1 MYLPVHRAF
10 GSEIGLG
17 WFATGQAGK
26 AGFQVIEVRRNWDMS
41 SHCQNS
47 CGRIAIMLLAMIAL
61 LCSMDTLAAAQDQPA
76 PKWELYGGYSAFY
89 AGCDLNGLLP
99 GGVTPVTSCL
109 KWDPRGVGASVTYD
123 FNRWLGLTVD
133 SSGQWGSGNTGVAA
147 RIDQVEFFNISAGP
161 KITFRTHYFSPFL
174 EALGGEHRLA
184 SEVFGND
191 FAPGFMA
198 GGGLDVN
205 LGRHFAVRL
214 FRADF
219 VYSDHQYGPSSVVPA
234 TDVRG
239 VRLQSGVVFMFG
251 GEQPGPPVSG
261 SCTINPSSVIV
272 GEPVTATAEVNNFN
286 PKHTLNYTWS
296 STGGQITSKDNTA
309 SIDTNGTAGGGYTVT
324 AHISDPKMKQ
334 VGETSCMVA
343 FTVREAR
350 KNPPVV
356 ACSADPSTVQAGTS
370 STISCPCTSPDK
382 VPVTVGNWTASGGS
396 ISSGAVDTAI
406 LITTGASP
414 GPITVSANCTDSR
427 GLNTPATGLV
437 LVQNP
442 PQPSAEFV
450 QLEHRLALHSIYFPT
465 DQPRSENPN
474 GGLLV
479 SQEQTLKSLADD
491 FKKYLETK
499 PDAHLILGGHADRR
513 GTVEYNQALSERRVE
528 RTKRFLIEH
537 GVPEANLETKALGE
551 QHNLTEDQVKDAI
564 EKNPE
569 LTSEQRQKVLANLRT
584 ILLASNR
591 RVDIT
596 LSTTG
601 QQSIR
606 EYPFNAADSLT
617 LLQQEGT
624 RKRSAS
630 EPRKKATPMVQQ

>member
-1 MYLPVHRAF
+1 
-10 GSEIGLG
+10 
-17 WFATGQAGK
+17 
-26 AGFQVIEVRRNWDMS
+26 MS

-219 VYSDHQYGPSSVVPA
+219 VYSDHQFGPSSVVPA

-239 VRLQSGVVFMFG
+239 VRLQSGLVYMWG
-251 GEQPGPPVSG
+251 GEQVAPPVSA
-261 SCTINPSSVIV
+261 SCTINPGEVMV
-272 GEPVTATAEVNNFN
+272 GEPATATAAGSNFN
-286 PKHTLNYTWS
+286 PNHTLNYTWS
-296 STGGQITSKDNTA
+296 STGGQIVGKDNTA
-309 SIDTNGTAGGGYTVT
+309 SVNTNGLAGGTYTVT
-324 AHISDPKMKQ
+324 AQLSDPRMKQ
-334 VGETSCMVA
+334 GGGASCMATLIVKELPKHPPSVSCMA
-343 FTVREAR
+343 SPPTVQTGM
-350 KNPPVV
+350 
-356 ACSADPSTVQAGTS
+356 SSTV
-370 STISCPCTSPDK
+370 SCTCTSPDS
-382 VPVTVGNWTASGGS
+382 VPVSIGNWRASGGS
-396 ISSGAVDTAI
+396 VSSGDVNTAA
-406 LITTGASP
+406 LNTSGASP
-414 GPITVSANCTDSR
+414 GMITVSAICTDSR
-427 GLNTPATGLV
+427 GLNTPTTAQV
-437 LVQNP
+437 MVENP
-442 PQPSAEFV
+442 PPSPEFI

-465 DQPRSENPN
+465 DQPRIEKPD
-474 GGLLV
+474 GGLLA
-479 SQEQTLKSLADD
+479 SQEKTLVSLADD
-491 FKKYLETK
+491 FKKYLEAK
-499 PDAHLILGGHADRR
+499 PDAHLILGGHADPR
-513 GTVEYNQALSERRVE
+513 GSVEYNQALSERRVE
-528 RTKRFLIEH
+528 RAKRFLVEH
-537 GVPEANLETKALGE
+537 GVPEASLETKAHGE
-551 QHNLTEDQVKDAI
+551 EQNLTEDQVKDAV

-569 LTSEQRQKVLANLRT
+569 LTAEQRHRVLGNLRT

-617 LLQQEGT
+617 LIQEKGAKKGT
-624 RKRSAS
+624 GSAPRRKA
-630 EPRKKATPMVQQ
+630 KPMAQ